1 MVTALRLRDQR
12 PPSQLARLLA
22 GEPPETLALA
32 LALGAPPASILEW
45 TRNLRHVRLEITG
58 DDLVRAGVPES
69 AAIGRALEGT
79 LARKLDGEVSGRE
92 QELAAAL
99 EIAGVPVSTRRSR
112 SSCPGAHVAFSTRP
126 EGVSEGP
133 YASLNLG
140 ILTDDER
147 RPGAGQPRAPG
158 GRPGHRGGGHGPA
171 GARHR
176 HGHLGRAVHGADR
189 GGRARDR
196 PARAWRCWC

>member
-45 TRNLRHVRLEITG
+45 TRSLRHVRLEITG
-58 DDLVRAGVPES
+58 DDLLRAGVPES

-99 EIAGVPVSTRRSR
+99 EIAS
-112 SSCPGAHVAFSTRP
+112 
-126 EGVSEGP
+126 
-133 YASLNLG
+133 
-140 ILTDDER
+140 
-147 RPGAGQPRAPG
+147 
-158 GRPGHRGGGHGPA
+158 
-171 GARHR
+171 
-176 HGHLGRAVHGADR
+176 
-189 GGRARDR
+189 
-196 PARAWRCWC
+196 